1 MNVFTLPFMLHAHK
15 CQKKSRLNSCRL
27 RRRCGGAILTPGQT
41 NRACTLALVP
51 PPCLFV
57 LFFPQGAPPALGQ
70 LWKSC
75 RRWCSRAES
84 VSQGG
89 GSGCRPEISNRHAE
103 SKTGG
108 TGPRTAARRRGRVL
122 PAGNTLSINML
133 PGQIWFHSGMCVTVA
148 QSTRI
153 RLGAARLLIHLLRK
167 CWFYVLKYHSHLFL
181 RQRELTYSQPLT
193 HTLVLKLLIWI
204 FIIAKWRGVLV
215 GYDMRSNK

>member
-1 MNVFTLPFMLHAHK
+1 MCLHCPSRYTHAHK
-15 CQKKSRLNSCRL
+15 RQSKAKSRPKSCRL
-27 RRRCGGAILTPGQT
+27 RRRRGGAILTRAQT
-41 NRACTLALVP
+41 NRAWTLALVP

-75 RRWCSRAES
+75 RQWCSRAES

-108 TGPRTAARRRGRVL
+108 TGPRTAARRRGRAL
-122 PAGNTLSINML
+122 PAANTLSINML
-133 PGQIWFHSGMCVTVA
+133 SGQIWFHSGMCVTVA

-153 RLGAARLLIHLLRK
+153 RLGTARLLIHLLQK
-167 CWFYVLKYHSHLFL
+167 CWFGAVTVSVAPCSAAEGTDLF
-181 RQRELTYSQPLT
+181 TAFDA
-193 HTLVLKLLIWI
+193 HTSFEAFTVD
-204 FIIAKWRGVLV
+204 F
-215 GYDMRSNK
+215 